1 MSIDDDRAAIA
12 AGGAALRA
20 LRLARNLSITQVAA
34 CSKRS
39 QSAISQYE
47 AGLRT
52 PSRATIDVICTLG
65 MAATTDE
72 RNAVLIAYGLVPMGT
87 LVEQIRAVLAADAV
101 LTDAGRAAIAAQIA
115 DALKT
120 TQQAKEPR
128 L

>member
-1 MSIDDDRAAIA
+1 MSIDDDRAAIT

-20 LRLARNLSITQVAA
+20 LRVARNLSIIQVAA

-52 PSRATIDVICTLG
+52 PSRATIDVICTIG

-72 RNAVLIAYGLVPMGT
+72 RNAVLVAYGRVPIGT
-87 LVEQIRAVLAADAV
+87 LIEQIRAVLTADGALPAAA
-101 LTDAGRAAIAAQIA
+101 REAIAAQIA

>member
-1 MSIDDDRAAIA
+1 MSIDDDRAAIT

-20 LRLARNLSITQVAA
+20 LRVARNLSITQVAA
-34 CSKRS
+34 RSGRS

-47 AGLRT
+47 AGQRT
-52 PSRATIDVICTLG
+52 PSRASIDVICTEG
-65 MAATTDE
+65 MTATADE

-87 LVEQIRAVLAADAV
+87 LVEQIHAVLAADAA